1 MAGELAGKVCM
12 VTGATSGI
20 GKQCAITLARAGAH
34 VMVAGR
40 KKPLGDTIVAD
51 IVKAGGRAAFVALDV
66 TSEDAWAKAIA
77 DVESIAGR
85 LDVLVNNAGE
95 SVARP
100 IGELAVDELLFLLG
114 VNLDSCFLSL
124 KAALPLMER
133 TGGVVINVSSV
144 AGLRAAARNTIYGTS
159 KAAVTGFSGAVAADL
174 AAAGSNVRV
183 LSLHPGLIWGEGVE
197 ASLGKEG
204 AQKFLDFILPK
215 TPLRRV
221 GQVDDIAEIVAY
233 LASDPAAAINGQ
245 EVTVDGGLWLSY
257 P

>member
-1 MAGELAGKVCM
+1 MAGELSGKVCL

-20 GKQCAITLARAGAH
+20 GKQSAITLARAGAH
-34 VMVAGR
+34 VIVTGR
-40 KKPLGDTIVAD
+40 KVTLGEAIVAE
-51 IVKAGGRAAFVALDV
+51 IAQAGGVASFVALDV
-66 TSEDAWAKAIA
+66 TNESAWAKAIA
-77 DVESIAGR
+77 EVDRIAGR

-95 SVARP
+95 SVAKP
-100 IGELAVDELLFLLG
+100 IAELAVDDLLFLLC

-159 KAAVTGFSGAVAADL
+159 KAAVTGFSGAAAADL

-197 ASLGKEG
+197 ASLGKDG
-204 AQKFLDFILPK
+204 AQRFLDFILPK

-221 GQVDDIAEIVAY
+221 GQADDIADVVAY